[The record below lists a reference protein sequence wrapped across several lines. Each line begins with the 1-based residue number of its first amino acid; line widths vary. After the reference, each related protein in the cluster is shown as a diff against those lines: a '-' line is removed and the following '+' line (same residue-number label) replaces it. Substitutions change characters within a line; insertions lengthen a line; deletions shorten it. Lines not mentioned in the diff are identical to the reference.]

1 MHIGHN
7 CLIIMNMLP
16 LHRTPLP
23 TSKKINSTA
32 FIVINPVAGRVN
44 AQLLK
49 RIIENR
55 FHSAGWN
62 SHFHFTEEKEN
73 TEEIVANE
81 IAKGVD
87 LVVAAGGEGT
97 IAAVAAG
104 MVHSQV
110 PLGIIP
116 TGTWNAIARVLQ
128 IPFMPLRAINLML
141 TNHHI
146 KKLDLM
152 EVGNTIHAMN
162 IGIGFSSTMIQST
175 SRKEKRKFGNWAYF
189 TNIFKQIFGL
199 QLRRYVIEADGVQY
213 RGRATEIFVANYGM
227 VGFNAIENVLKI
239 KPDDGKVD
247 LLIFRARTIL
257 DLPSLFWQ
265 VFIKH
270 QKRAPKYRQISAV
283 KSITIRTNPPIP
295 VQADGELVGQTP
307 IHVTVLPRSV
317 RVIVP

>member
-1 MHIGHN
+1 MQ
-7 CLIIMNMLP
+7 
-16 LHRTPLP
+16 
-23 TSKKINSTA
+23 
-32 FIVINPVAGRVN
+32 F
-44 AQLLK
+44 LK
-49 RIIENR
+49 RIIESR

-62 SHFHFTEEKEN
+62 SSIHFTEEKEN

-81 IAKGVD
+81 VARGVD
-87 LVVAAGGEGT
+87 LVVVAGGDGT

-104 MVHSQV
+104 MTHSHV

-116 TGTWNAIARVLQ
+116 TGTWNAIARALQ

-141 TNHHI
+141 GSHHI

-152 EVGNTIHAMN
+152 KVGNTIHAMN
-162 IGIGFSSTMIQST
+162 IGIGFSSTMIQNT
-175 SRKEKRKFGNWAYF
+175 ARKEKRKLGNWAYF
-189 TNIFKQIFGL
+189 SNIFKQVFGL
-199 QLRRYVIEADGVQY
+199 QLRRYVIEADGTQY

-265 VFIKH
+265 AFIKH
-270 QKRAPKYRQISAV
+270 QKRAPKYRQISAA

-295 VQADGELVGQTP
+295 VQADGELVGHTP
-307 IHVTVLPRSV
+307 INVTVLPRSV